1 MVLES
6 SESIRI
12 KQEEGDDIVS
22 SMRAPPTNRRY
33 RTKAFSDISD
43 MLTGTAPYNSRMMPH
58 DREKLEQIEEKI
70 RDEIMNATTRGGRKK
85 TKSDIAAMMAEEL
98 IEGGAQHSPRRKRQT
113 SSSDVV
119 TKFGYAPQLGYD
131 DLK

>member
-1 MVLES
+1 MLHS
-6 SESIRI
+6 AESIRFI
-12 KQEEGDDIVS
+12 QEEGDDIVA
-22 SMRAPPTNRRY
+22 SMRAPRTNRRY

-43 MLTGTAPYNSRMMPH
+43 MLNGAAPYNSRMMPH

-70 RDEIMNATTRGGRKK
+70 RDEIMNATTKSGRRK
-85 TKSDIAAMMAEEL
+85 TKSDIAAMMAEGL
-98 IEGGAQHSPRRKRQT
+98 IEDGAQRSPRKRQA

>member
-1 MVLES
+1 MLHS
-6 SESIRI
+6 AESIRFI
-12 KQEEGDDIVS
+12 QEEGDDIVA
-22 SMRAPPTNRRY
+22 SMRAPRTNRRY

-43 MLTGTAPYNSRMMPH
+43 MLNGAAPYNSRMLPH

-70 RDEIMNATTRGGRKK
+70 RDEIMNATTKSGRKK
-85 TKSDIAAMMAEEL
+85 TKSDIAAMMAEGL
-98 IEGGAQHSPRRKRQT
+98 IEGTPQRSPRKRQA

>member
-1 MVLES
+1 MVLEYS
-6 SESIRI
+6 DSIRI
-12 KQEEGDDIVS
+12 TMEEGDDIVS
-22 SMRAPPTNRRY
+22 TMRAPQTNRRY

-43 MLTGTAPYNSRMMPH
+43 MLTGAAPYNSRMLPH

-98 IEGGAQHSPRRKRQT
+98 IEGGARHSPRRRQA

-119 TKFGYAPQLGYD
+119 TKFGYAPQLGYE

>member
-1 MVLES
+1 MLHS
-6 SESIRI
+6 AESIRFI
-12 KQEEGDDIVS
+12 QEEGDDIVA
-22 SMRAPPTNRRY
+22 SMRAPRTNRRY

-43 MLTGTAPYNSRMMPH
+43 MLNGAAPYNSRMMPH

-70 RDEIMNATTRGGRKK
+70 RDEIMNATTKSGRKK
-85 TKSDIAAMMAEEL
+85 TKSDIAAMMAEGL
-98 IEGGAQHSPRRKRQT
+98 IEGTPQRSPRKRQA

>member
-1 MVLES
+1 MLES
-6 SESIRI
+6 AESIRI
-12 KQEEGDDIVS
+12 SQEEGDDIVA
-22 SMRAPPTNRRY
+22 SMRAPRTNRRY
-33 RTKAFSDISD
+33 RTKASSDISD
-43 MLTGTAPYNSRMMPH
+43 MLNGAAPYNSRMMPH

-70 RDEIMNATTRGGRKK
+70 RDEIMNATTKSGRKK
-85 TKSDIAAMMAEEL
+85 TKSDIAAMMAEGL
-98 IEGGAQHSPRRKRQT
+98 IEGTPQRLPRKRQA